1 MAPVRFCSAL
11 PGSLPV
17 GGTAYV
23 STEALKNNYL
33 AIMSEI
39 KRHSPSCESICVVKA
54 DAYGHTTEICA
65 PVLARAGCKRFAVAN
80 IAEAYALHK
89 TLTDASFSDFS
100 VLILGRTDPAYAN
113 IITQYGFI
121 QCVYSEE
128 YARELS
134 AAADGEILV
143 HIKADTGMNRLGFC
157 VKNED
162 TVESAA
168 DSIFEASRTS
178 WGYEAF
184 NLGRKKMARLNVRGK
199 TLVMYLALDPSE
211 YVGSKYHIRD
221 MSEKTKYASIP
232 VMVRIKSPRGEKF
245 ALELIEQLMEKQN
258 VVLNPKYTEQ
268 SFELETRDN
277 DALVEEGLIKIVPV
291 SKGFKFPNAEKTE
304 ELQESNANQ

>member
-168 DSIFEASRTS
+168 DSIFEASRL
-178 WGYEAF
+178 E
-184 NLGRKKMARLNVRGK
+184 NLSVVGMFTHFARSDERTPEGENATRMQFKLFSE
-199 TLVMYLALDPSE
+199 LD
-211 YVGSKYHIRD
+211 R
-221 MSEKTKYASIP
+221 
-232 VMVRIKSPRGEKF
+232 
-245 ALELIEQLMEKQN
+245 ALEK
-258 VVLNPKYTEQ
+258 
-268 SFELETRDN
+268 R
-277 DALVEEGLIKIVPV
+277 GLSIR
-291 SKGFKFPNAEKTE
+291 FKHCCNGRTFTYW
-304 ELQESNANQ
+304 